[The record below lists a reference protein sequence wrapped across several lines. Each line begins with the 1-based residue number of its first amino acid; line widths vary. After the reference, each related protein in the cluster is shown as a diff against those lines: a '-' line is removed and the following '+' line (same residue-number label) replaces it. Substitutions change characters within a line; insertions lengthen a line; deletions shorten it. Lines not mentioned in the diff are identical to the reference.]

1 MKHKY
6 QFINRFQ
13 HVIQP
18 IKKLLIYTII
28 FQLAVPV
35 PHVYAAPIE
44 VDPNN
49 PVTNTPT
56 LDKAQNGVDIVN
68 IANPT
73 TGGVSAN
80 KFREYNVPNSGVIM
94 NNSTEISRS
103 QLGGVINANQ
113 NLTDG
118 RSASL
123 VLFQVTGTG
132 RTNINGYSEMH
143 GAQADFIMSN
153 PNGISIN
160 GGGFIG
166 TPRVTLTTGTPGFD
180 GNGNIGDFTVQN
192 GDIRI
197 EGAGFNASNIDYVSV
212 WARSMSL
219 HGEIYGKNTDIVL
232 GRNQINYANRGITP
246 LADDGS
252 GKPSFALDGSQVGSM
267 YFDTIKLISTEDG
280 VGVRS
285 LADIAAQSGKLEIQ
299 SNGKLIYNNIYAKT
313 DADLSA
319 KGSVEQTGSSHA
331 ENNLSI
337 QSDTGISLKG
347 KSVKSGKTISIQSKG
362 DITLEKTEN
371 VGDGITYLDGETA
384 EIKTDQQLTLQNA
397 DSKVT
402 DTFVLDAS
410 GKLVIQES
418 RLEATSH
425 TVKASDIESNSSD
438 IVGGSGGISVES
450 DNLTQTNSNM
460 AAKGQVDVAVT
471 ETLKNDN
478 STIQSDEAGIN
489 LSAQTLQNTNQSSIY
504 AEETLSVTSTELENT
519 NSDIVA
525 AGAGDHQFTAT
536 NKLTNSGSI
545 TGIGSLV
552 FVANDIDNQNGTIQ
566 SISNL
571 EFSSQQLN
579 NNSGTLLAL
588 GDLTWTG
595 SSFTN
600 QSGKVTIGNNGTF
613 TASDIVDNSSGTI
626 EGGAGLLHISAEND
640 IKNENGSIAA
650 LGDIKLEVK
659 SDYTTAG
666 SISASKNL
674 DISASSITN
683 KTALEAGQNL
693 ALTTTSGS
701 LDNQSSI
708 FANSSVNLNS
718 AQALQN
724 SGAIESAGI
733 MTLQS
738 GSGFDITNSVLGTI
752 SSSGLLTIHSG
763 RHLVNDGI
771 IGSYTELD
779 LNAAVVTNNGQ
790 LASGGSLG
798 IRATDRIHNS
808 GLLFSATDMQLLAD
822 KSLYNDSDIL
832 SFGNL
837 TIENLSGGKNNQVDN
852 VYGLIEADG
861 TFTVRAKQINNIGHL
876 ETQTKTDWSHNYW
889 SHPSSTRKRY
899 HSLQSYTDLKPNSHI
914 QAYMGSRGKMTLD
927 GNVYNYVS
935 VLASGDDI
943 HITGDLD
950 NQGVDFTKH
959 YNVNTYD
966 WEVVDSKKVFDHY
979 ESVKRTRR
987 KTKYYSCWVIF
998 RCKKTVAE
1006 TYYENVA
1013 RYRYDPVY
1021 DWVSE
1026 GSHSED
1032 PVWKTVSA
1040 VAQAKGTVKVDGK
1053 IKNGSVTN
1061 GASYT
1066 ARKGP
1071 DDKDDFMPTDISIKS
1086 LKSGEIDIASGITL
1100 PDSDTGLFA
1109 VTLDSVSGGSGKKE
1123 GTPGHRYLIETNSEF
1138 IDTKKFLGSSYFLDR
1153 MGFDSDEATIKL
1165 LGDAFY
1171 ETRLIRET
1179 IMQLSN
1185 RRYLSFDFE
1194 SDYEQMQALYD
1205 NALEIAT
1212 LFGLNVGDKLTDD
1225 QINALDKDMLWL
1237 VETDVNGEKVLAP
1250 RLYLSKDTRS
1260 RLLEQQ
1266 NDGSVIAATD
1276 IVAQGGQDISNA
1288 GLFDAQNNILLNA
1301 DNINNSG
1308 VFQAGNR
1315 LQMDAAGNLSNA
1327 GLMQADTVFANA
1339 ASLDNSG
1346 EINGNT
1352 VDLNSRSDF
1361 SNSGALQA
1369 EQSLTA
1375 KAGGTL
1381 TNEGSI
1387 ASKGSTA
1394 LQSIKDL
1401 INKAKGRI
1409 SGKTSVSLEST
1420 DGNITNETGVAK
1432 HDLKGYSTETIK
1444 GRGIIESDGSL
1455 RLKAGKDITNDG
1467 AVIEAAGDAS
1477 LVAGGDIN
1485 LNATSLD
1492 QEVNYGETREEKRL
1506 VSNSPFSSGTLGGY
1520 SVVSETIDETVSIT
1534 SKKHSG
1540 STTKI
1545 GGKLSMSSGGN
1556 TTLSGSE
1563 LSVGGDAN
1571 IKTGGDFTVQS
1582 LSNTNKEV
1590 NNQEKFEFTEVDNVA
1605 AKLNA
1610 GGSLTVDSGKSI
1622 SVSGSEVKAGKTAV
1636 LDAEENIN
1644 VTSVEKI
1651 RDFNNQEF
1659 YNKDTKITQEKSS
1672 LEAGENLVLKSGK
1685 DTTVVASDVS
1695 SGKTTAVKA
1704 GGDFNLLSAQDQQHN
1719 SRYEYDSGEWFNG
1732 SKKKWVDESKKTNV
1746 ASNLNAGENLLIE
1759 TGGDTSV
1766 LGSNID
1772 VEGHAVV
1779 QSQGNVNFLAGNNT
1793 SSYSD
1798 KSKENGFAG
1807 LSSKKGRSVAV
1818 KNEKVGSNINVGGGF
1833 IVESDGEMLVQATNI
1848 EAGAVDVNAKKGIS
1862 ALSAENSDYT
1872 YSESSS
1878 SVLGGFLY
1886 KDHKENEKLKI
1897 THTESVVD
1905 SKEDVSLQTE
1915 GSITIGGSQINS
1927 GGNTNLKAAKDVTIT
1942 SVAETEYERHLK
1954 EQSGFSGISV
1964 STTRSSASLN
1974 FESKGSRD
1982 ETETTTLTQKGSQ
1995 LNVAGNL
2002 NIESG
2007 ESTTVMGSD
2016 VVAGGD
2022 IGLKGREIN
2031 VLSAE
2036 ESQEIMEK
2044 HAETKDTISLTVGN
2058 AWVETA
2064 YAAKDAYESAQNAYN
2079 AGQNMDTSTEEGRI
2093 NKAAAD
2099 LQAGMSG
2106 ARLANTMAQASGS
2119 SAFGGFYGSV
2129 SASHEETEKR
2139 TNTKST
2145 SARSSQI
2152 ISHRGNVDMAAEEA
2166 LTIQGGAVAALQGD
2180 VSLSGD
2186 EVNILSAE
2194 NKTTTTWGTE
2204 HRKTTDELFNTSG
2217 FNSLPTHSENNA
2229 NGSSTSTTHTH
2240 SLVQAG
2246 NGKLSIKSN
2255 KDTTVKGAQVEGKD
2269 VALDVGGNLNVAYVQ
2284 NTSSS
2289 ESKSNGY
2296 SIGASTG
2303 FNKGASNANRKWTDT
2318 QTHIVGTE
2326 KMDVK
2331 AKKLE
2336 LEGAVIANA
2345 DIERDESGKVTGM
2358 TDKGGLSVEVD
2369 ELVVKDLEDTD
2380 TADSYSYG
2388 VNVSGFTG
2396 FPQVPQGG
2404 STQLNGSS
2412 SGHTKKGKST
2422 GTLGQGTVASQ
2433 KTTIVTDD
2441 PNKDSV
2447 NRNLAKRQE
2456 ITEDTKKGDLQF
2468 SLDMDNRLVTDTGN
2482 YVKETAENTVNLAG
2496 NTLTTARRTG
2506 QAGTDLLDATV
2517 KDLQGEKGVRA
2528 NGGVIGDFLTKTQL
2542 RQASIDFAKADK
2554 KNADVLK
2561 NPDKYTPQE
2570 RDAALHSFNTYAA
2583 KEFGVDAPTSTSG
2596 YNGDELAKNQAQDQA
2611 MADGESILKSQQA
2624 GLYDKDR
2631 GSIHINDQAQD
2642 GSTEAL
2648 VKVDGHELKHHIDAG
2663 KKQETDEHGANR
2675 FGNQAYNALSDEI
2688 GSGSQGDFSSHQQW
2702 TQTHTENG
2710 NFDLGNQFAA
2720 NAENVDA
2727 CGGLCTGA
2735 LLLGVSAL
2743 SASGTDYLG
2752 QGLVN
2757 KFKKD
2762 MSAKDAFHLKNID
2775 KKSLAVSGG
2784 FGLVGGAGG
2793 QVASKVIQGAKLS
2806 KTAATV
2812 TSLAANS
2819 SIDAGVSAGSQYAKD
2834 GNVQAHKTALDVLG
2848 GYIGGKVGDK
2858 VLKVRQNS
2866 SQARKLHSETSELS
2880 HIKSTQ
2886 PKLLKEQLKQH
2897 KNTKTQAENFGKAS
2911 SIGTGTAAG
2920 NFTSTLLDQ
2929 AQSSEGSQNEK

>member
-1 MKHKY
+1 M
-6 QFINRFQ
+6 
-13 HVIQP
+13 
-18 IKKLLIYTII
+18 
-28 FQLAVPV
+28 
-35 PHVYAAPIE
+35 
-44 VDPNN
+44 
-49 PVTNTPT
+49 
-56 LDKAQNGVDIVN
+56 DIVN

-132 RTNINGYSEMH
+132 RTNINGYSEMR

-192 GDIRI
+192 GDVRI
-197 EGAGFNASNIDYVSV
+197 EGAGLNASNIDYVSV

-313 DADLSA
+313 DADLST
-319 KGSVEQTGSSHA
+319 KGLVEQTGSSHA

-337 QSDTGISLKG
+337 QSDTGLSLKG
-347 KSVKSGKTISIQSKG
+347 KSVKAGKTISIQSKG

-371 VGDGITYLDGETA
+371 VGDGIAYLDGETA
-384 EIKTDQQLTLQNA
+384 EIKTDQKLTLQNA
-397 DSKVT
+397 DSKLT

-450 DNLTQTNSNM
+450 DSLTQTNSNM

-471 ETLKNDN
+471 GTLKNDS
-478 STIQSDEAGIN
+478 STIQSDESNVN
-489 LSAQTLQNTNQSSIY
+489 LSAQTLQNTNKSAIY
-504 AEETLSVTSTELENT
+504 AEETLSITSTDLENT

-525 AGAGDHQFTAT
+525 AGTGDHQFTIT

-626 EGGAGLLHISAEND
+626 EGGTGLLHISAEND

-693 ALTTTSGS
+693 TLNTTSGS
-701 LDNQSSI
+701 LDNQSRI

-738 GSGFDITNSVLGTI
+738 GSGFDITNSILGTI

-779 LNAAVVTNNGQ
+779 LNAATVTNNGQ

-798 IRATDRIHNS
+798 IRAIDRIHNS

-822 KSLYNDSDIL
+822 KSLYNDRDIL

-876 ETQTKTDWSHNYW
+876 ETQTKTDWSHTYW

-914 QAYMGSRGKMTLD
+914 QAYMGSSGKMTLD
-927 GNVYNYVS
+927 GDVYNYVS

-959 YNVNTYD
+959 YNVDTYD
-966 WEVVDSKKVFDHY
+966 WEVVGSKKVFDHY
-979 ESVKRTRR
+979 ERVKRTRKR
-987 KTKYYSCWVIF
+987 KKKYSCWGF
-998 RCKKTVAE
+998 FTCKKWVTE

-1061 GASYT
+1061 GASYA

-1071 DDKDDFMPTDISIKS
+1071 DDKDDFMPTDISTKL
-1086 LKSGEIDIASGITL
+1086 LKSGEIDITSGITL

-1109 VTLDSVSGGSGKKE
+1109 LNLDSASGSSSKGS
-1123 GTPGHRYLIETNSEF
+1123 TPGHRYLIETNSEF
-1138 IDTKKFLGSSYFLDR
+1138 IDTKKFLGSSYFLDL

-1205 NALEIAT
+1205 NALEIAA

-1266 NDGSVIAATD
+1266 NNGSVIAATD

-1301 DNINNSG
+1301 DNLNNLG

-1315 LQMDAAGNLSNA
+1315 LQMDADGNLSNA

-1339 ASLDNSG
+1339 ASLDNFG
-1346 EINGNT
+1346 KINGNT

-1361 SNSGALQA
+1361 SNSGKIQA
-1369 EQSLTA
+1369 EQSLAA

-1432 HDLKGYSTETIK
+1432 HDLKGYSTETIT

-1455 RLKAGKDITNDG
+1455 SMKAGKDITNDG

-1477 LVAGGDIN
+1477 FVAGGDIN

-1520 SVVSETIDETVSIT
+1520 SVVNETIDETVSIT

-1545 GGKLSMSSGGN
+1545 GGNLSMSSGGN

-1622 SVSGSEVKAGKTAV
+1622 SVSGSDVKAGKTAI
-1636 LDAEENIN
+1636 LDAEENIT
-1644 VTSVEKI
+1644 VTSVEKV

-1719 SRYEYDSGEWFNG
+1719 SRYEYDSGGHFEG

-1772 VEGHAVV
+1772 AEGHAVV
-1779 QSQGNVNFLAGNNT
+1779 QSQGDVNFLAGNNT

-1818 KNEKVGSNINVGGGF
+1818 KNEKVGSNVNIGGGL
-1833 IVESDGEMLVQATNI
+1833 IVESDGEMLVQGTNI

-1886 KDHKENEKLKI
+1886 KDHNEDEKLKI

-1927 GGNTNLKAAKDVTIT
+1927 GGNTNLKAAKDVTIA

-1974 FESKGSRD
+1974 FESKGFRD

-2007 ESTTVMGSD
+2007 KSTTVMGSD

-2022 IGLKGREIN
+2022 IGLKGKEIN

-2106 ARLANTMAQASGS
+2106 ARLANTMAQASGT
-2119 SAFGGFYGSV
+2119 AATGGFYGSI
-2129 SASHEETEKR
+2129 SASHEETER
-2139 TNTKST
+2139 STNTKST
-2145 SARSSQI
+2145 SARGSQI
-2152 ISHRGNVDMAAEEA
+2152 ISYGGNIDMSAEEE
-2166 LTIQGGAVAALQGD
+2166 LTIQGSAVAALQGD

-2186 EVNILSAE
+2186 EVSILSAE
-2194 NKTTTTWGTE
+2194 NKTTATWGTE

-2229 NGSSTSTTHTH
+2229 DGSSRSTTHTH

-2269 VALDVGGNLNVAYVQ
+2269 VALDVGGDLNVASVQ

-2289 ESKSNGY
+2289 ESQSNGY

-2303 FNKGASNANRKWTDT
+2303 FNKGESDANRKWTDT

-2326 KMDVK
+2326 KIDVK

-2345 DIERDESGKVTGM
+2345 DVERDESGKVTGM
-2358 TDKGGLSVEVD
+2358 TDKGELSVEVD

-2482 YVKETAENTVNLAG
+2482 YVKETAQNTVDLAG
-2496 NTLTTARRTG
+2496 NTLKTASRTG
-2506 QAGTDLLDATV
+2506 D
-2517 KDLQGEKGVRA
+2517 
-2528 NGGVIGDFLTKTQL
+2528 
-2542 RQASIDFAKADK
+2542 
-2554 KNADVLK
+2554 
-2561 NPDKYTPQE
+2561 
-2570 RDAALHSFNTYAA
+2570 
-2583 KEFGVDAPTSTSG
+2583 
-2596 YNGDELAKNQAQDQA
+2596 
-2611 MADGESILKSQQA
+2611 
-2624 GLYDKDR
+2624 
-2631 GSIHINDQAQD
+2631 
-2642 GSTEAL
+2642 
-2648 VKVDGHELKHHIDAG
+2648 
-2663 KKQETDEHGANR
+2663 
-2675 FGNQAYNALSDEI
+2675 ALSDAAKTVGDI
-2688 GSGSQGDFSSHQQW
+2688 GTGRIGIHESGQAFLVRTEERQRAIDKQRDDVQGTAKVNNMLGDGTKTDEQV
-2702 TQTHTENG
+2702 QTDIQDTVTGIQDSMDIDQNDRGETTIYDGNGSPIKGYADENG
-2710 NFDLGNQFAA
+2710 NIGINVGEDGTNLNDGSEIWKVAVHESAHTDGEGERMAHLRTDAAKRAWERENAYNGNM
-2720 NAENVDA
+2720 
-2727 CGGLCTGA
+2727 TGA
-2735 LLLGVSAL
+2735 
-2743 SASGTDYLG
+2743 SG
-2752 QGLVN
+2752 
-2757 KFKKD
+2757 
-2762 MSAKDAFHLKNID
+2762 M
-2775 KKSLAVSGG
+2775 
-2784 FGLVGGAGG
+2784 
-2793 QVASKVIQGAKLS
+2793 
-2806 KTAATV
+2806 
-2812 TSLAANS
+2812 
-2819 SIDAGVSAGSQYAKD
+2819 
-2834 GNVQAHKTALDVLG
+2834 
-2848 GYIGGKVGDK
+2848 
-2858 VLKVRQNS
+2858 
-2866 SQARKLHSETSELS
+2866 
-2880 HIKSTQ
+2880 
-2886 PKLLKEQLKQH
+2886 
-2897 KNTKTQAENFGKAS
+2897 
-2911 SIGTGTAAG
+2911 
-2920 NFTSTLLDQ
+2920 DQ
-2929 AQSSEGSQNEK
+2929 